1 MHVHAVST
9 RPFAVTCFHFV
20 VDGHHKLIRWGFVVH
35 AGIDGYSQLI
45 TYMRCATDNRAAT
58 VYRLF
63 VTAVEQYGLPSRL
76 RCDQGRENVRVAE
89 HMILCRGADR
99 GSIIVGSSVHNQRIE
114 RLWRDMHRCVTSVY
128 YRLFYY
134 MEQNG
139 FLNPIDTN
147 HLFALQY
154 VYLPRINQSLE
165 IFCEGWNNHG
175 LRSEHHQTPLQLFT
189 AGVINQ
195 ELYAYASDDVHDFSS
210 YGVVEDGLA
219 PAAGTVDEEEGV
231 HVPPL
236 NVTLTDA
243 QSTYLLNAVNPLADS
258 DAYGMDLYQ
267 QTLDIIFDL

>member
-1 MHVHAVST
+1 M
-9 RPFAVTCFHFV
+9 CIHFV

-35 AGIDGYSQLI
+35 AGIDGYSRLI
-45 TYMRCATDNRAAT
+45 TYMCCATDNRANT

-76 RCDQGRENVRVAE
+76 GCDQGRENVRVAE
-89 HMILCRGADR
+89 HMILYRGADR
-99 GSIIVGSSVHNQRIE
+99 GSVMVGSSVHNQRIE

-128 YRLFYY
+128 YHLFYY

-139 FLNPIDTN
+139 LLNPIDTN

-165 IFCEGWNNHG
+165 VFCDGWNNHR

-195 ELYAYASDDVHDFSS
+195 AMFASDDIHDFSS
-210 YGVVEDGLA
+210 YGIVEDGLV
-219 PAAGTVDEEEGV
+219 AATGTADEEGV
-231 HVPPL
+231 HVPQL
-236 NVTLTDA
+236 TLTDA
-243 QSTYLLNAVNPLADS
+243 QTTYLLSTVNPLADS
-258 DAYGMDLYQ
+258 DTYGMDLYQ
-267 QTLDIIFDL
+267 QTLDIIL